1 MTIVTGKDETRH
13 DLGCT
18 ASYGQDPCSIVNQ
31 QPYLALSTC
40 NLLRQMVGS
49 CALGGGGAR
58 APCGGCA
65 GWGGMNGGLVTPP
78 PTYPNPHVPAQP
90 TSPPLAACTTNI
102 TCSSPPH
109 RIVSHIAHLL
119 QLAGGMVDGVSV
131 VWWLGRGAGSG
142 QPGPHHQALST
153 GVSAREVERVSGGRL
168 STRRGGHRGNRQ
180 NILQGRDFDM
190 AGLEDQC

>member
-1 MTIVTGKDETRH
+1 MDKTHVLLQTSSHIWLFPLAAYSDKWWRAVHSEVET
-13 DLGCT
+13 C
-18 ASYGQDPCSIVNQ
+18 
-31 QPYLALSTC
+31 
-40 NLLRQMVGS
+40 
-49 CALGGGGAR
+49 AR

-78 PTYPNPHVPAQP
+78 PTYPNPHVPAP
-90 TSPPLAACTTNI
+90 TSPPLAALTANI

-119 QLAGGMVDGVSV
+119 QLAGGLVDGVSV

-190 AGLEDQC
+190 AGLRDWC